1 MERVILCSASDD
13 LEIKNIKKYSE
24 VPEDISEHVIL
35 LDVDT
40 LGLSSVPDIIEDN
53 IVIALT
59 GIQLPGYTMKLMS
72 IGFFDVINLPADEEE
87 IYEKVKEGL
96 RILEETRVYTLI
108 SSEEIPKGYLCEEL
122 CSIVGN
128 PKNMA
133 EAIRLAG
140 KAASLDVPVLI
151 TGESGTGKELFAR
164 AIWKLSKRWQ
174 GPFVAIN
181 CSTIPENL
189 FEAELFGYEKG
200 AFTGATSRKKGL
212 IEEANHGIL
221 FLDELGDMPLS
232 VQTKLLRVLQEKKI
246 RRIGGK
252 EEIPVDVRVI
262 GATNRDLEA
271 MVREGKF
278 REDLFFRLNVIHIY
292 LPPLRD
298 RKEDIPVLLECMI
311 KKFSKEYGK
320 RIKGYTKGFLETL
333 LEYNWPGNVRE
344 LENVV
349 KRAIA
354 LSSKNILSAKDI
366 PDLKSIH
373 YSFKETKG
381 WKDILREEIKVRLS
395 MGEED
400 IYDKVMAEVEKLLI
414 EEAFRFSGNN
424 QVRASKLLGI
434 NRLTLRRKL
443 EAIHQNL

>member
-1 MERVILCSASDD
+1 MDRVVLFSGSEN
-13 LEIKNIKKYSE
+13 LNISGIRKYDE
-24 VPEDISEHVIL
+24 VIEDISEHVVL

-59 GIQLPGYTMKLMS
+59 GVQLPGYTMKLMS
-72 IGFFDVINLPADEEE
+72 LGFFDVINLPADEEE
-87 IYEKVKEGL
+87 IRRKVEEAL

-108 SSEEIPKGYLCEEL
+108 SSEDIPKGYLCEEL

-174 GPFVAIN
+174 GPFIAIN

-189 FEAELFGYEKG
+189 FEAELFGYERG
-200 AFTGATSRKKGL
+200 AFTGATSRKRGL

-252 EEIPVDVRVI
+252 EEIPVDVRII
-262 GATNRDLEA
+262 GATNRDIES
-271 MVREGKF
+271 MVKEGKF

-292 LPPLRD
+292 LPPLRE
-298 RKEDIPVLLECMI
+298 RKDDIPILLECMI

-320 RIKGYTKGFLETL
+320 KIRGYTKRFLETL

-366 PDLKSIH
+366 PDLKGI
-373 YSFKETKG
+373 YNSFKDVKG
-381 WKDILREEIKVRLS
+381 WKDTLREEIRVRLS
-395 MGEED
+395 VGEED
-400 IYDKVMAEVEKLLI
+400 VYDKVLSEVEKILI
-414 EEAFRFSGNN
+414 EEAVKFTGNN
-424 QVRASKLLGI
+424 QVKASKLLGI

-443 EAIHQNL
+443 ETLNQNL

>member
-1 MERVILCSASDD
+1 MDRVVLFSGSEN
-13 LEIKNIKKYSE
+13 LNISGIRKYDE
-24 VPEDISEHVIL
+24 VIEDISEHVVL

-59 GIQLPGYTMKLMS
+59 GVQLPGYTMKLMS

-87 IYEKVKEGL
+87 IRRKVEEAL

-108 SSEEIPKGYLCEEL
+108 SSEDIPKGYLCEEL

-174 GPFVAIN
+174 GPFIAIN

-189 FEAELFGYEKG
+189 FEAELFGYERG
-200 AFTGATSRKKGL
+200 AFTGATSRKRGL

-252 EEIPVDVRVI
+252 EEIPVDVRII
-262 GATNRDLEA
+262 GATNRDIES
-271 MVREGKF
+271 MVKEGKF

-292 LPPLRD
+292 LPPLRE
-298 RKEDIPVLLECMI
+298 RKDDIPILLECMI

-320 RIKGYTKGFLETL
+320 KIRGYTKRFLETL

-366 PDLKSIH
+366 PDLKGI
-373 YSFKETKG
+373 YNSFKDVKG
-381 WKDILREEIKVRLS
+381 WKDTLREEIRVRLS
-395 MGEED
+395 VGEED
-400 IYDKVMAEVEKLLI
+400 VYDKVLSEVEKILI
-414 EEAFRFSGNN
+414 EEAVKFTGNN
-424 QVRASKLLGI
+424 QVKASKLLGI

-443 EAIHQNL
+443 ETLNQNL